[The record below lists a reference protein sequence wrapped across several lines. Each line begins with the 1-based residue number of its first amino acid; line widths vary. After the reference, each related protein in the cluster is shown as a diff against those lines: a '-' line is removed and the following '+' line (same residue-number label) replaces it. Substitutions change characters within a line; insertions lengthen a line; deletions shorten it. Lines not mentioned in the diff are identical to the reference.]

1 MAAGQYA
8 ALGERPQIQIHGG
21 EPALAGIEKALHLRV
36 GKLRAAAVGI
46 DGQLRVIQP
55 QLFRADPVDPISQPK
70 ELRGG
75 EKTVTACNDQMRV
88 AGQTPRQRAEKTG
101 NTVIRQQ
108 VKAIDKQILL

>member
-1 MAAGQYA
+1 M
-8 ALGERPQIQIHGG
+8 
-21 EPALAGIEKALHLRV
+21 GIN
-36 GKLRAAAVGI
+36 
-46 DGQLRVIQP
+46 GQLRVIQP

-88 AGQTPRQRAEKTG
+88 AGQTG

-108 VKAIDKQILL
+108 VKVIDKQILL